1 MSSDSVSTIW
11 IGWDVHKASVT
22 SPVLRDGAAQA
33 ECVDRLPNA
42 LPKLERYVRRCQ
54 REGTVRVVYEASGAG
69 FVLPRA
75 CAAWGVACNMIAHSL
90 IPRRRRCLGS
100 ETGRP
105 GA

>member
-54 REGTVRVVYEASGAG
+54 REGTVRAWCTRRAARASCC
-69 FVLPRA
+69 RA
-75 CAAWGVACNMIAHSL
+75 RA
-90 IPRRRRCLGS
+90 RRGGS
-100 ETGRP
+100 RAT
-105 GA
+105 